1 MVSTGGEAGCCSRLH
16 RVSKSSLKLSAF
28 GIFVNRSLYRVA
40 GYKSYECFCEWLSGK
55 LSETVEIMAIQN
67 STYPAITF
75 CPQGEARSSSKE
87 DGFNTEIMRNCDLL
101 LLVAVL
107 FTFS

>member
-1 MVSTGGEAGCCSRLH
+1 MG
-16 RVSKSSLKLSAF
+16 AF
-28 GIFVNRSLYRVA
+28 GIFVNRRVA

-75 CPQGEARSSSKE
+75 CPQGEARK
-87 DGFNTEIMRNCDLL
+87 
-101 LLVAVL
+101 LVGGWL
-107 FTFS
+107 QYRDHRKL